1 MENNMGGLSGFFAD
15 LQRLYPDLDAGFLRS
30 IASEFEQVLVAGGQT
45 LVRHGDPS
53 DALYVVMSGRLV
65 ATRKD
70 QHGEFARIGEIG
82 RGEMIGEM
90 SLLSGGMRTAT
101 VTALRDSRLVRISN
115 ETFLEFMHRHP
126 SVTRQFI
133 QILTRRLLR
142 QAPANHEKLSTL
154 ALVPICAPRRAAAFG
169 VELEAALRQLGS
181 VLRVDRSAIE
191 AHFPGVLARVDRDD
205 GIAAWLDEQER
216 GHSMLVYVCDATP
229 NAWTR
234 LCLRQADRVLVVAD
248 AQDQA
253 VPPGEVEQLL
263 YAHNEVELRGSE
275 LVLLQAAAA
284 SGPLGTAQWL
294 APRRVRRHH
303 HVRAGDHLAMARLC
317 RHLSGRSTGLALGGG
332 GAKAFAEVGVLRAC
346 AQAGIEIDVLGGTSM
361 GAVVGAL
368 AAQGQDAKA
377 IHALLRGMLKIKP
390 FSGLT
395 LPVVSL
401 LSDKR
406 LTRAME
412 SLFGAT
418 EIEDLWRRYFCVVC
432 NLTHGTVKAVQHG
445 RLSRWVQASN
455 AVPGIMPPVVESG
468 ELYVDGGLLNNVP
481 ADLMSQLNAG
491 PVIAVNVSSVTTL
504 HAGNPDQAHPLGWQ
518 ALLQALTPGR
528 RPASR
533 SAPSPR
539 LGRLMVRAMLLASSN
554 HAATMRNYSSL
565 YLTPPLDGVD
575 VSDWHA
581 IDALVETGYAHASK
595 ALETWNRGQTA
606 P

>member
-1 MENNMGGLSGFFAD
+1 MQSNTEGLSGFFAD
-15 LQRLYPDLDAGFLRS
+15 LKRLYPDLDAGFLRS
-30 IASEFEQVLVAGGQT
+30 IASEFEQVSVAGGQT

-65 ATRKD
+65 ATRTA
-70 QHGEFARIGEIG
+70 QNGGFVRLGEIG

-90 SLLSGGMRTAT
+90 SLLSGGMRTAS

-133 QILTRRLLR
+133 QILTSRLLR
-142 QAPANHEKLSTL
+142 QAPTNHEKLATI
-154 ALVPICAPRRAAAFG
+154 AVVPICAPRRAEAFG
-169 VELEAALRQLGS
+169 TELEASLRNMGS
-181 VLRVDRSAIE
+181 VLRVDRAAIE

-216 GHSMLVYVCDATP
+216 EHSMLVYVCEPMP

-234 LCLRQADRVLVVAD
+234 LCLRHADRVLVVAD
-248 AQDQA
+248 AQDKIVQ
-253 VPPGEVEQLL
+253 PGDVERLL
-263 YAHNEVELRGSE
+263 YAHDEVELRGSE
-275 LVLLQAAAA
+275 LVLLQPAAA
-284 SGPLGTAQWL
+284 SRPVGTAQWL
-294 APRRVRRHH
+294 AQRRVRRHH
-303 HVRAGDHLAMARLC
+303 HIRSGDTSAMARLC
-317 RHLSGRSTGLALGGG
+317 RHLTGRSIGLALGGG

-346 AQAGIEIDVLGGTSM
+346 AEAGIELDVFGGTSM

-377 IHALLRGMLKIKP
+377 IHAQLREMLQIKP

-406 LTRAME
+406 LIRAME

-432 NLTHGTVKAVQHG
+432 NLTHGTVKAVQG
-445 RLSRWVQASN
+445 GQLSRWVQASN
-455 AVPGIMPPVVESG
+455 AVPGIMPPVVEGG

-481 ADLMSQLNAG
+481 ADLMSQINPG

-504 HAGNPDQAHPLGWQ
+504 HAGRPDPAAVSGWQ
-518 ALLQALTPGR
+518 ALLQGLTPGR

-533 SAPSPR
+533 SATSPR

-554 HAATMRNYSSL
+554 HAATMRNYASL
-565 YLTPPLDGVD
+565 YLTPPLEGVD

-581 IDALVETGYAHASK
+581 IDTLVETGYAYASK
-595 ALETWNRGQTA
+595 ALETWKHDQTTN
-606 P
+606 

>member
-1 MENNMGGLSGFFAD
+1 MQSNSEGLSGFFAD
-15 LQRLYPDLDAGFLRS
+15 LKRLYPDLDAGFLRS
-30 IASEFEQVLVAGGQT
+30 IASEFEQVSVAGGQT

-65 ATRKD
+65 ATRNA
-70 QHGEFARIGEIG
+70 QNGGFVRLGEIG

-90 SLLSGGMRTAT
+90 SLLSGGTRTAS

-133 QILTRRLLR
+133 QILTSRLLR
-142 QAPANHEKLSTL
+142 QAPPNHEKLSTL
-154 ALVPICAPRRAAAFG
+154 AVVPICAVRRAEAFG
-169 VELEAALRQLGS
+169 EELEAALRTMGS
-181 VLRVDRSAIE
+181 VRRIDRAAIE
-191 AHFPGVLARVDRDD
+191 AHFPGVLARVERDD

-216 GHSMLVYVCDATP
+216 EHSMLVYVCDPTP

-234 LCLRQADRVLVVAD
+234 LCLRHADRVLVVAD
-248 AQDQA
+248 AQDKA
-253 VPPGEVEQLL
+253 VQPGEVEQLL
-263 YAHNEVELRGSE
+263 YAHHEVELRGSE

-284 SGPLGTAQWL
+284 PRPAGTAQWL
-294 APRRVRRHH
+294 ASRRVRRHH
-303 HVRAGDHLAMARLC
+303 HVRTGDAAAMARLC
-317 RHLSGRSTGLALGGG
+317 RHLTGRSIGLALGGG

-346 AQAGIEIDVLGGTSM
+346 AEAGIELDMFGGTSM

-377 IHALLRGMLKIKP
+377 IQSVLHAMLKIKP

-412 SLFGAT
+412 SLFGTT

-432 NLTHGTVKAVQHG
+432 NLTHGTVKAVQGG

-455 AVPGIMPPVVESG
+455 AVPGIMPPVVEGG

-504 HAGNPDQAHPLGWQ
+504 HAGNPDQAHPSGWQ
-518 ALLQALTPGR
+518 ARLQGLAPWQ
-528 RPASR
+528 RPAPR

-539 LGRLMVRAMLLASSN
+539 LGRLMVRAMLLASAN
-554 HAATMRNYSSL
+554 HAATMRNYASL
-565 YLTPPLDGVD
+565 YLTPPLEGVD

-581 IDALVETGYAHASK
+581 IDTLVETGYAYASK
-595 ALETWNRGQTA
+595 ALETWNRDQTTI
-606 P
+606 